1 MIIQG
6 SQAGKEA
13 DKSSPWC
20 KARAKNPSKDRLSL
34 ISLLIPGPGSGGLRR
49 ATFGVVGKTGS
60 QECDSEQGQGRG
72 RVMIEPGFVHPEY

>member
-6 SQAGKEA
+6 SEAGKEP

-20 KARAKNPSKDRLSL
+20 KARAKNPSKDRLSAHF
-34 ISLLIPGPGSGGLRR
+34 SAQPGPGSGGLRR
-49 ATFGVVGKTGS
+49 ATFGVVGRTGS

-72 RVMIEPGFVHPEY
+72 RVMIE

>member
-1 MIIQG
+1 MIIPG
-6 SQAGKEA
+6 SQAGKDP

-49 ATFGVVGKTGS
+49 PTFVGKTAARGATVS
-60 QECDSEQGQGRG
+60 KAEEGGRG
-72 RVMIEPGFVHPEY
+72 